1 MLNRGNL
8 SSIIKHSPLRANMPT
23 DGPEEDEG
31 HECAKRVTFALTE
44 VKKPQNENVCRCA
57 KSEKR
62 GNKRKWKRRT
72 QVPSY
77 LLGHPIEDYDASGGT
92 HPSTATFLI
101 LSKRFN
107 SSGYQAYRFSR
118 TASLLCLGPVHPL
131 RMFCILLITHPYFE
145 IIVTLVI
152 LVNCIILG
160 LNDPPEEA
168 EYIFTAIYTLE
179 MICKIISRGFV
190 KDSYAY
196 LRDTWNW
203 LDSLVVFLSY
213 LSLAPDI
220 ASLSGI
226 RTLRVLRAFR
236 TISALKGLR
245 AMVNSLLRSL
255 KLLTDVLVLFLFSLC
270 VLALIG
276 LQLFTGELRNKCV
289 LETANATTIN
299 NPSSWYHREGE
310 PLLCGFSSTAG
321 RCPANYTCVAHV
333 GPNPD
338 HGFTNFDDIGWS
350 LVMAFQIL
358 TMDFWENLY
367 DRVLRSMG
375 EWYMMYFVVGI
386 FSCSFYLLNL
396 VLAVVYMSYHH
407 EMNLTDNEVTQSQE
421 TQRKL
426 RKRTAVSY
434 LADEDTIQ
442 VLEPLESHL
451 YPPDEEEE
459 ETKPLTP
466 PSLNGI
472 VLGEDQEKGVLCP
485 KYPRLSRACSALV
498 EFIQRPLFDGI
509 ITGLIL
515 LNTVVL
521 TMYYHGMPDDLTF
534 VLDILNAIFTGLFI
548 LEMIVKIF
556 AFGLVKYICNK
567 WNLFDSVIII
577 TSAVAYFLGTST
589 GVSIF
594 RILRLLRV
602 LYLAQS
608 WETMAKLIR
617 AIAHSVDP
625 IFNITCILGVIIYVF
640 AVVGMRVFGPHYT
653 AEAFG
658 SRGIPRWNFT
668 DFTHS
673 FMMVFRILCS
683 EWVEPLWDCMRVT
696 NTAALLFFLPA
707 LIVGNFI
714 VLNLFVALLLNSFAK
729 KEEDLHREA
738 SEQPYVNPC
747 SCLAHLTRTRKTR
760 MYVATFSERYKFY
773 QVKVLESSG
782 APEQGMTSPLQEKFT
797 VAQKNRL
804 SEPVPTSS
812 IVPYTSV
819 TSSTSSS
826 RSCSCEKISRCSHE
840 YTQAVNNNKN
850 TKRYIVEIDD
860 CFPEC
865 CMNACGCTSGQQHF
879 CWLKFRCRVRCFVEH
894 RYFEWFI
901 LFTVMVSS
909 FTLVF
914 EDIHLHQKPDLERA
928 LNFLNF
934 LFAAIFSL
942 EFILKVI
949 GFGFVSYFTSVW
961 NCLDALIV
969 SVSVACLFENPN
981 LSVFRSFR
989 TVRGLRPLRAI
1000 SRLGGMKVVINA
1012 LFAAIPGIGSVLVVS
1027 MLFWLMF
1034 SISGVQLFA
1043 GKFYKCVNAED
1054 EKLSPSVIPNKT
1066 ACLDHPDYRWVNAN
1080 VNFDNVIN
1088 GFLALLQVA
1097 TYEGWM
1103 EVMADAVDSTKIDQ
1117 QPSYEANLIAYA
1129 YFVVFIIVGSF
1140 FVLNLF
1146 VGVIIDNFN
1155 TLKKKYEE
1163 INSMGMLLTESQRK
1177 WVQILMAAAKRKP
1190 PSNRL
1195 RPTDCFRG
1203 KLFDLVSSN
1212 QFEVFILTVIM
1223 CNMGMM
1229 MVQHYDQ
1236 PPLTTVVLKIG
1247 NYVLVG
1253 IFLLEAIIKIIA
1265 MRLHY
1270 FKKAWSIFDFVV
1282 VVSSIVGTVLDEMS
1296 TESAVVSPGL
1306 LRVLR
1311 VFRVAR
1317 LLRVVQFAK
1326 RIRQLLVAIIISM
1339 PALFNIGTLL
1349 FLVMFIYAIIGM
1361 SSFGNIKKQGAL
1373 NDLVNFETFSSSI
1386 ILIFRLGT
1394 GTGWNDILDALV
1406 VQPPHCD
1413 PNFGGLPN
1421 GNCGFPI
1428 GAVFYLVT
1436 YIVSVFLIIVNMYIA
1451 VLLDNVNRAHENDEF
1466 GLSKDKFKS
1475 YYHTFANFS
1484 MGKQF
1489 LPLRVLPEFLAALDK
1504 PFKIAHPS
1512 EELIRKMKIPVRE
1525 GDLVHCFDLL
1535 KVLVKKIL
1543 EQHGE
1548 SPEVFEQITIR
1559 MEAQFRKSFTKKVSA
1574 AIIGS
1579 TMLRFHTNFADTS
1592 GERSSGDVT

>member
-1 MLNRGNL
+1 MLNF
-8 SSIIKHSPLRANMPT
+8 SCSCIS
-23 DGPEEDEG
+23 
-31 HECAKRVTFALTE
+31 
-44 VKKPQNENVCRCA
+44 Q
-57 KSEKR
+57 
-62 GNKRKWKRRT
+62 
-72 QVPSY
+72 
-77 LLGHPIEDYDASGGT
+77 

-407 EMNLTDNEVTQSQE
+407 EMNLTDNEVTQSQVTHSPV
-421 TQRKL
+421 TQSQVTHSPVTQSWVTHSPVTQSR
-426 RKRTAVSY
+426 VSQSRVTQS
-434 LADEDTIQ
+434 LVTQSWLMQSLVTQSPVTESRVSQSRVTQSRAHPKTDTIQ

-509 ITGLIL
+509 IAGLIL

-760 MYVATFSERYKFY
+760 MY
-773 QVKVLESSG
+773 
-782 APEQGMTSPLQEKFT
+782 
-797 VAQKNRL
+797 
-804 SEPVPTSS
+804 
-812 IVPYTSV
+812 
-819 TSSTSSS
+819 
-826 RSCSCEKISRCSHE
+826 

-969 SVSVACLFENPN
+969 SVCVSVACLFENPN

-1236 PPLTTVVLKIG
+1236 PPLTTVIG

-1282 VVSSIVGTVLDEMS
+1282 VVSSIVGMYLGMS

-1579 TMLRFHTNFADTS
+1579 TML
-1592 GERSSGDVT
+1592 